1 MDSGWS
7 NYFKLKN
14 SNFATNS
21 FLVGY
26 DPISCN
32 EVAQATGD
40 PQLQEAAQQSYSM
53 IRRAV
58 APSGLLHDH
67 SAEVLRLYLS

>member
-1 MDSGWS
+1 MID
-7 NYFKLKN
+7 
-14 SNFATNS
+14 
-21 FLVGY
+21 FLH
-26 DPISCN
+26 

-58 APSGLLHDH
+58 APSGLLHDIIQP
-67 SAEVLRLYLS
+67 EVLTLVPAKESSNLFPTT